1 MIQQGYF
8 MKIIRVCGIS
18 IWESLNLTCFQMLNS
33 VQNFKAWSR
42 KTKKKIK
49 FV

>member
-1 MIQQGYF
+1 MIQLGYF

-18 IWESLNLTCFQMLNS
+18 IWESLNLTCFPLFNS

-42 KTKKKIK
+42 KTKKNLK

>member
-18 IWESLNLTCFQMLNS
+18 IWGSLNLTCFQMFNS
-33 VQNFKAWSR
+33 VQNFKVW
-42 KTKKKIK
+42 
-49 FV
+49 F